1 MGYRDDFFAH
11 FGTSGTSVGHSGSIG
26 RYQQQPQLMMQL
38 KQQSVQQQVPA
49 RRPSL
54 TLGSTTVSGFAATST
69 STFHTGASGSTGFPP
84 SQYQHHLHHQHP
96 MRTVDRT
103 NNFHAYATIVASPIR
118 APTTN
123 TTYAR
128 SSSSSIASLHQR
140 QKQELNELLE
150 KERRLCELRQ
160 EQERLRRIKREQRE
174 AVGKAQTEKAKTKC
188 VTSNRQ
194 HRPGVNAGS
203 SPCSSASAYTSTP
216 SSISTTRNTAHNT
229 PSSAM
234 AIAESST
241 GSCNPRLLPSPRPSS
256 VNPAA
261 STNPIPGN
269 NKQTVNVPPAATV
282 TSRPQGWFV
291 CTLCKSRAFSSESDL
306 ADHQAICASYDISA
320 ATPIRESLAAK
331 EQKQARA
338 QAELQERLSSAKA
351 QVAALQQQI
360 QQTQQQ
366 MVPTCMSQT
375 IAGPATVHGDT
386 FSSST
391 ASQLME
397 CMTAKTNNKVSSS
410 INSNNKNHLEPLG
423 IDDVTRLA
431 MQEMAQK
438 ASVNETDDVHHGS
451 AVNPTA
457 HGLTPSKRKEH
468 EEQLPTSM
476 AALTSSNRRRERP
489 AEFGRDEIIIGECLE
504 NPIPLGIPLDKDM
517 LTPLHC
523 FIREHCVQVR
533 RMQLECC
540 HFLLCT
546 RFYCYIV

>member
-11 FGTSGTSVGHSGSIG
+11 FDHTTGTSACHSGSSIG
-26 RYQQQPQLMMQL
+26 RYQQQPQVMMHLQ
-38 KQQSVQQQVPA
+38 QQSAQQQVPA
-49 RRPSL
+49 KRPSL
-54 TLGSTTVSGFAATST
+54 TLGSPTVSGFAATST

-84 SQYQHHLHHQHP
+84 SQYQHQLHHQHP

-103 NNFHAYATIVASPIR
+103 NNFHATIVASPIR

-140 QKQELNELLE
+140 KKQELNELLE

-174 AVGKAQTEKAKTKC
+174 AVGKAQTEKAETKC

-194 HRPGVNAGS
+194 HRTRVNAGS
-203 SPCSSASAYTSTP
+203 SSCSSVSAYTP
-216 SSISTTRNTAHNT
+216 SSISATRNTAHNT

-241 GSCNPRLLPSPRPSS
+241 GSCDPRLLSSPRPPS
-256 VNPAA
+256 VDPAA
-261 STNPIPGN
+261 SANPIPGNN

-282 TSRPQGWFV
+282 ASRTQGWFV

-320 ATPIRESLAAK
+320 ANPIRESLAAR
-331 EQKQARA
+331 EQAQACA